1 MSMKAYSKE
10 LLLAKKIA
18 QTVGHSLVRAQG
30 EASIASRKRGSQSF
44 DYTTHQDLEA
54 ERMAI
59 AHIQKAFPH
68 DAILSEETLH
78 TINTI
83 PTRLWIIDPID
94 GTANYANGMDTF
106 AVSVS
111 FYARGHVQVAAVF
124 LPAKNELYS
133 AERGRGVKLNGKP
146 LSVRNPDR
154 DLKHSF
160 VNMGFPHQRTKPIV
174 KHSFAWYA
182 DLLHACADLRRTG
195 SAVLDTILVA
205 SGKSGAYV
213 APNIKPWDIVAGVLF
228 VEEQGGVIS
237 DLRGRPLNL
246 FKKEKG
252 TFAIE
257 ATFSK
262 NVAIHSALIR
272 ITKKYF

>member
-1 MSMKAYSKE
+1 MTGYAKE
-10 LLLAKKIA
+10 LILAKKIA
-18 QTVGHSLVRAQG
+18 QAIGRSLVRAQG
-30 EASIASRKRGSQSF
+30 AASIASRKKGSESF

-59 AHIQKAFPH
+59 ALIKKSFPR

-78 TINTI
+78 AIDDI
-83 PTRLWIIDPID
+83 PARLWIIDPID

-111 FYARGHVQVAAVF
+111 FYARERVRASAVF
-124 LPAKNELYS
+124 LPAKNELYA

-146 LSVRNPDR
+146 LLVKNPER
-154 DLKHSF
+154 DLKRSF
-160 VNMGFPHQRTKPIV
+160 VNMGFPHQRTKPVV

-195 SAVLDTILVA
+195 SAVLDTVLVA

-213 APNIKPWDIVAGVLF
+213 TPNIKPWDIAAGVLF
-228 VEEQGGVIS
+228 VEEQGGRR
-237 DLRGRPLNL
+237 LRP
-246 FKKEKG
+246 
-252 TFAIE
+252 AWQ
-257 ATFSK
+257 A
-262 NVAIHSALIR
+262 A
-272 ITKKYF
+272 

>member
-1 MSMKAYSKE
+1 MTGYAKE
-10 LLLAKKIA
+10 LILAKKIA
-18 QTVGHSLVRAQG
+18 QAIGRSLVRAQG
-30 EASIASRKRGSQSF
+30 AASIASRKKGSESF

-59 AHIQKAFPH
+59 ALIKKSFPR

-78 TINTI
+78 AIDDI
-83 PTRLWIIDPID
+83 PARLWIIDPID

-111 FYARGHVQVAAVF
+111 FYARERVRASAVF
-124 LPAKNELYS
+124 LPAKNELYA

-146 LSVRNPDR
+146 LLVKNPER
-154 DLKHSF
+154 DLKRSF
-160 VNMGFPHQRTKPIV
+160 VNMGFPHQRTKPVV

-195 SAVLDTILVA
+195 SAVLDTVLVA

-213 APNIKPWDIVAGVLF
+213 TPNIKPWDIAAGVLF
-228 VEEQGGVIS
+228 VEEQGGVVS
-237 DLRGRPLNL
+237 DLRGKPLDL
-246 FKKEKG
+246 FKKVNGK
-252 TFAIE
+252 FAIE
-257 ATFSK
+257 AAFSK
-262 NVAIHSALIR
+262 NKIIHSALIR
-272 ITKKYF
+272 VTKKYF